1 MSDRERVLLARL
13 EADPDIRTI
22 APVLKVLVGIPD
34 DTLAEFLRLA
44 DLWIRLGGVRRAMLV
59 LTLDH
64 DLNVVEVARLAG
76 VHRCTLSRNESFKN
90 LHKMIRSGRLEA
102 LPRGSKSADGDIDSF
117 LDGDDDD
124 APDARD

>member
-1 MSDRERVLLARL
+1 MSDRERMLLARL
-13 EADPDIRTI
+13 EDDPDIRPI
-22 APVLKVLVGIPD
+22 APVLRVLMGIPD

-59 LTLDH
+59 KTLDH
-64 DLNVVEVARLAG
+64 DLKVVQVARLAG
-76 VHRCTLSRNESFKN
+76 VHRCTLSRNKKFK
-90 LHKMIRSGRLEA
+90 KFQEMILSGRLEA